1 MTVNAALPAFFGIPG
16 FDTLHRP
23 FVPVTQFDE
32 PEAPPVQLP
41 VTVAPA
47 TALWPSSST

>member
-1 MTVNAALPAFFGIPG
+1 MTVNAVLPAFFGIPG

-23 FVPVTQFDE
+23 LVPVTQFDE